1 MVEELIRAF
10 PRRKGHGNADARGNE
25 SRSRQRAGLRTSRR
39 RRTGRR
45 SGMVKRR
52 QKLTAKA
59 ARSVPSRSTSTR
71 CRVNNRQSASA
82 ASTSEKSKASF
93 TVAKRHGSS
102 RQRRGIPSGR
112 RFRKRRGIC
121 VECRSKCRGKC
132 RWNRAPRSGNSR
144 GGRVLHREK
153 NRRRAGENSA
163 PGGTYSKKAPGKG
176 AHPPNRLGQIRL
188 LGSPRERRS
197 ALTPAPAAKPRD
209 AFLSNRELSRMNAN
223 LFARERQQGVPV
235 REAGNEE
242 NLKRFSNSQLN
253 LSGFARIAFSRS
265 FSASFMASW

>member
-1 MVEELIRAF
+1 
-10 PRRKGHGNADARGNE
+10 
-25 SRSRQRAGLRTSRR
+25 
-39 RRTGRR
+39 
-45 SGMVKRR
+45 MVKRR

-102 RQRRGIPSGR
+102 RPRRGIPSGR
-112 RFRKRRGIC
+112 RFRKRRGIY
-121 VECRSKCRGKC
+121 VECRCKCRG
-132 RWNRAPRSGNSR
+132 NRAPRSGNSR

-188 LGSPRERRS
+188 LGSPRKHCF
-197 ALTPAPAAKPRD
+197 ALTPAPAARPRD

-223 LFARERQQGVPV
+223 LFARERQQGIPV

-253 LSGFARIAFSRS
+253 LSEFARIAFSRS